1 MIILWFRDFLRKSKI
16 FKSNFCNLVRYL
28 CVNLAPELKGNIIQY
43 AQYKKIESWPCFDT
57 KKTFALKLLIQS
69 YPFTVTA
76 VLLFCKAKW
85 NNLVEYEVLF
95 HLIFYLLE
103 QQRISICPARVIIAT
118 GLRLTLLCHFFY
130 CLEKNPEQVVQKFWQ
145 YLVYLISLNQN
156 EPRRGNFHI
165 DTFVQSMR

>member
-16 FKSNFCNLVRYL
+16 FKSNLCNLVRYL

-57 KKTFALKLLIQS
+57 KKTFALKLLIQF

-85 NNLVEYEVLF
+85 NNLVEYEVLLF
-95 HLIFYLLE
+95 NFLPTRTATYINLPCKSYRDGPTSNSVVSFLLLSGKKSRTGSPE
-103 QQRISICPARVIIAT
+103 ILTISSLPD
-118 GLRLTLLCHFFY
+118 LF
-130 CLEKNPEQVVQKFWQ
+130 KPEWTTKGKF
-145 YLVYLISLNQN
+145 S
-156 EPRRGNFHI
+156 H
-165 DTFVQSMR
+165 

>member
-16 FKSNFCNLVRYL
+16 FKSNLCNLVRYL

-57 KKTFALKLLIQS
+57 KKTFALKLLIQF

-85 NNLVEYEVLF
+85 NNLVEYEVLS

-103 QQRISICPARVIIAT
+103 QQRISICPARVIAT

-130 CLEKNPEQVVQKFWQ
+130 CLEKNPKQVVQKFGQ
-145 YLVYLISLNQN
+145 YLVYPISLNPN
-156 EPRRGNFHI
+156 EPRKGNFHI
-165 DTFVQSMR
+165 NTFVQSMR

>member
-16 FKSNFCNLVRYL
+16 FKSNLCNLVRYL

-57 KKTFALKLLIQS
+57 KKTFALKLLIQF
-69 YPFTVTA
+69 YPLTVTA

-85 NNLVEYEVLF
+85 NNLVEYEVLS

-103 QQRISICPARVIIAT
+103 LQRISICPAFWRDGPTSNSVVSFLLLSGKKSRTGSPVI
-118 GLRLTLLCHFFY
+118 LTISSLPDLF
-130 CLEKNPEQVVQKFWQ
+130 KPEWTTKGKF
-145 YLVYLISLNQN
+145 S
-156 EPRRGNFHI
+156 H
-165 DTFVQSMR
+165 

>member
-1 MIILWFRDFLRKSKI
+1 MIFLWFRDFLRKSNI
-16 FKSNFCNLVRYL
+16 FKSNLCNLMRYL

-57 KKTFALKLLIQS
+57 KKTFALKLLIQF

-85 NNLVEYEVLF
+85 NNLVEYEVLS

-103 QQRISICPARVIIAT
+103 LQRISICPARVIAT
-118 GLRLTLLCHFFY
+118 GLRLTLLSF
-130 CLEKNPEQVVQKFWQ
+130 LLLSGKKSQTGSPEIWTISSLPDLFKPEWTTKGKF
-145 YLVYLISLNQN
+145 S
-156 EPRRGNFHI
+156 H
-165 DTFVQSMR
+165 

>member
-16 FKSNFCNLVRYL
+16 FKSNLCNLVRYL

-57 KKTFALKLLIQS
+57 KKTFALKLLIQF

-103 QQRISICPARVIIAT
+103 QQRISICPARVIAT
-118 GLRLTLLCHFFY
+118 GLRLTLLSF
-130 CLEKNPEQVVQKFWQ
+130 LLLSGKKSRTGSPEILTISSLPDLFKPEWTTKGKF
-145 YLVYLISLNQN
+145 S
-156 EPRRGNFHI
+156 H
-165 DTFVQSMR
+165 

>member
-16 FKSNFCNLVRYL
+16 FKSNLCYLVRYL

-57 KKTFALKLLIQS
+57 
-69 YPFTVTA
+69 FTVTA

-103 QQRISICPARVIIAT
+103 QQRISICPARVIAT

-145 YLVYLISLNQN
+145 YLVYLISLNPN
-156 EPRRGNFHI
+156 EPRKGNFHI
-165 DTFVQSMR
+165 NTFVQSMR

>member
-16 FKSNFCNLVRYL
+16 FKSNLCNLVRYL
-28 CVNLAPELKGNIIQY
+28 CVNLAPQLKGNIIQY

-57 KKTFALKLLIQS
+57 RKTFALKLLIQ
-69 YPFTVTA
+69 FTPLQ
-76 VLLFCKAKW
+76 LLQFCYFATQNEIIW
-85 NNLVEYEVLF
+85 LNEVFF

-103 QQRISICPARVIIAT
+103 QQRISICPARVIAT

-145 YLVYLISLNQN
+145 YLVYLISLNPN
-156 EPRRGNFHI
+156 EPRKGNFHI
-165 DTFVQSMR
+165 NTFVQSMR

>member
-28 CVNLAPELKGNIIQY
+28 CVNLCKMCKKGNIIQY

-57 KKTFALKLLIQS
+57 KKTFALKLLIQF

-103 QQRISICPARVIIAT
+103 QQRISICPARVIAT

-130 CLEKNPEQVVQKFWQ
+130 CLEKKSQTGSPEIWTISSLPDLFKPEWTTKGKF
-145 YLVYLISLNQN
+145 S
-156 EPRRGNFHI
+156 H
-165 DTFVQSMR
+165 